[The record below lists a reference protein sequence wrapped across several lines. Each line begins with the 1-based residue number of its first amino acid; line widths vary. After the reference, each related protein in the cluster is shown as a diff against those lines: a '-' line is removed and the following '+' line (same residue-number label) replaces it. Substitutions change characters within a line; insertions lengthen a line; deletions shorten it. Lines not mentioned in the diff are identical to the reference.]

1 VKVEIEPDKC
11 IASGQCVLIAES
23 VFDQNDDDGIV
34 RLHNATSTDAM
45 SEQVAA
51 DDVEAVLSAARICP
65 ARAIHV
71 HDAV

>member
-23 VFDQNDDDGIV
+23 VFDQNEDDGIV
-34 RLHNATSTDAM
+34 KLHSDATAET
-45 SEQVAA
+45 VA
-51 DDVEAVLSAARICP
+51 DGDVEAVRSAAKVCP

-71 HDAV
+71 HDAAR

>member
-23 VFDQNDDDGIV
+23 VFDQNEDDGIV
-34 RLHNATSTDAM
+34 QLHSHAM
-45 SEQVAA
+45 SEEVADA
-51 DDVEAVLSAARICP
+51 DVEAVRSAARICP

-71 HDAV
+71 HDAPR